1 MSQTGARFAAAATD
15 LVGVPF
21 RLHGHDPAFGLDCV
35 GVVIASLRAIGRDP
49 VLARPYRLRTLSIE
63 PFLELARQQ
72 GAQAATGATEAGD
85 VLLVRPGPGQHH
97 LLVAADAVH
106 FVHAHAGL
114 RRVTL
119 TPAPLPWTPVRRWRL
134 P

>member
-1 MSQTGARFAAAATD
+1 MRPTGARLAAAATG

-21 RLHGHDPAFGLDCV
+21 RLHGHAPAFGLDCA

-49 VLARPYRLRTLSIE
+49 ALTRPYRLRTLSIE
-63 PFLELARQQ
+63 PFLDLARQQ
-72 GAQAATGATEAGD
+72 GAHAATGATEAGD
-85 VLLVRPGPGQHH
+85 ILLVQPGPAQHH
-97 LLVAADAVH
+97 LLVAADAAH

-119 TPAPLPWTPVRRWRL
+119 TPAPLPWPPVRRWRL